1 MITGRMRRSLLGW
14 FHRIDRV
21 ARESFT
27 IFHLKFEV
35 MKVRSWMVH
44 HVESLKMRWG
54 TIYGKK

>member
-21 ARESFT
+21 ARESHYVYD
-27 IFHLKFEV
+27 IPFEL

-44 HVESLKMRWG
+44 HVESWKIRCG
-54 TIYGKK
+54 TK